1 MSTHPHRWIATIVL
15 GTLLAGC
22 EGTFTIDLSTD
33 GPADPAIADV
43 QANLLGVELRKADST
58 VKTLEFRDSEPV
70 DLRDLAT
77 ASTPLRLFTSETLP
91 DGDYT
96 GVRLLFDSEVD
107 AKVVDSSGAIFPM
120 QLADGNFA
128 AVDFSV
134 VEDERSSETLSLT
147 LDLRQSLA
155 FNDATDEYAL
165 TPVLRI
171 VPTVDAAQVTGTI
184 SVTCPAGSTLL
195 EDGAV
200 YLYKGADVDPDD
212 LDGAGAEP
220 FATTRIVQDLASG
233 RRPDLLAALPARR
246 RLHAR
251 AHVPG
256 RCRRNRRERRPRVQQ
271 HAERESRRRR
281 SVATRP
287 RLRTTLPCL
296 WHSVRNRCP
305 LFQRE

>member
-1 MSTHPHRWIATIVL
+1 MQARAYTLNSSLHRWMTAIAL

-22 EGTFTIDLSTD
+22 EGTFTVDLGTD

-43 QANLLGVELRKADST
+43 QANLLGVELRKADSSVT
-58 VKTLEFRDSEPV
+58 TLEFRDSEPV

-96 GVRLLFDSEVD
+96 GIRLLFDTTVD
-107 AKVVDSSGAIFPM
+107 ARVVDALGARFPL
-120 QLADGNFA
+120 QLVAGNFA

-134 VEDERSSETLSLT
+134 VEDERSSETLSLA

-155 FNDATDEYAL
+155 FDDGTDEYTL
-165 TPVLRI
+165 TPVLRS
-171 VPTVDAAQVTGTI
+171 VRTADAAQVAGT
-184 SVTCPAGSTLL
+184 VRVACPAGSTML

-200 YLYKGADVDPDD
+200 YLYQGADVDPDD

-233 RRPDLLAALPARR
+233 GTLTYSLRFLPAADYTLALTCQGDADALGASDGLEFNHTQNVSLDDGEAL
-246 RLHAR
+246 RLD
-251 AHVPG
+251 
-256 RCRRNRRERRPRVQQ
+256 
-271 HAERESRRRR
+271 
-281 SVATRP
+281 
-287 RLRTTLPCL
+287 LD
-296 WHSVRNRCP
+296 
-305 LFQRE
+305 